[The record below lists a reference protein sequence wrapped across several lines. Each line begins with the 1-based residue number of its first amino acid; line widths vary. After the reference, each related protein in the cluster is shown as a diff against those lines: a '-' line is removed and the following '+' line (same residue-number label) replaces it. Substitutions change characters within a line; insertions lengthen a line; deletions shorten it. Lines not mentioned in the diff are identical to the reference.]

1 VYSRS
6 PLNSTKPLKHAGYPE
21 AYEVWLV
28 EDDGYLPE
36 KDFTVDKSMRIKDLG
51 VDALAF
57 CEVPTF

>member
-1 VYSRS
+1 MYSRS
-6 PLNSTKPLKHAGYPE
+6 PLNSTKPLKHSGYPE

-57 CEVPTF
+57 